1 VNNNYPLYGFALLLT
16 LLYTDVKSVEM
27 HHESL
32 AETIPG
38 NNVVFNIKNVAVK
51 EMARNG
57 HF

>member
-1 VNNNYPLYGFALLLT
+1 
-16 LLYTDVKSVEM
+16 M

>member
-1 VNNNYPLYGFALLLT
+1 
-16 LLYTDVKSVEM
+16 
-27 HHESL
+27 L

-57 HF
+57 HFWQQE